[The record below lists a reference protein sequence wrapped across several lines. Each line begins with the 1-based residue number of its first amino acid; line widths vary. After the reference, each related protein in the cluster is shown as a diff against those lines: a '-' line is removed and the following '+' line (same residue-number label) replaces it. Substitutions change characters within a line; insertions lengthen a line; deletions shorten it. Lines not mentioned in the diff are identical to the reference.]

1 MIGGT
6 AEYVALVASVV
17 PMTWREIADEMP
29 LAIGLQLR
37 NIALMK
43 VNARLIVPG
52 RRASATAFEIL
63 GDAMQEWMEG

>member
-17 PMTWREIADEMP
+17 PMTWREIADELP

-37 NIALMK
+37 NIALVK
-43 VNARLIVPG
+43 ANARLIAPG
-52 RRASATAFEIL
+52 RTASAKAREIL
-63 GDAMQEWMEG
+63 GDAVADWL